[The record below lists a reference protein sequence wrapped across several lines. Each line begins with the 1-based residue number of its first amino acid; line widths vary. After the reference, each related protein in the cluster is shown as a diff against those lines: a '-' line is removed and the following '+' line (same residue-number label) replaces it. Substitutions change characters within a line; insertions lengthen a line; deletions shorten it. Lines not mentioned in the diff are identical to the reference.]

1 MTVTMIDEYN
11 IFSYFHEM
19 ITDVKQVFP
28 TLAD

>member
-11 IFSYFHEM
+11 IFSCEM

-28 TLAD
+28 TLTD